1 MEAEVQVDSA
11 SDDLKREAGASLGRP
26 VSGLGDEHQ
35 VRLIA
40 DPRST

>member
-1 MEAEVQVDSA
+1 V
-11 SDDLKREAGASLGRP
+11 AGRL

-35 VRLIA
+35 TTLIA